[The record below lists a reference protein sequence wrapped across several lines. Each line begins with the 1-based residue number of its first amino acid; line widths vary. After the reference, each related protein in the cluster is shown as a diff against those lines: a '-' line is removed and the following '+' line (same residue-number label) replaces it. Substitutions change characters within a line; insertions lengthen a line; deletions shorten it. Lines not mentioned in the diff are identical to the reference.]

1 MELPIQL
8 KFFKKLELY
17 QELLSENKKAT
28 FAGATRRELWNME
41 KEVLAW
47 TDKNHHHR
55 LSPLKN
61 TDLQDKVERKFS
73 KEYLDNELGE
83 ISRNLVSR
91 GFAVF
96 KEPDDES
103 KGIII
108 TPEGFLMGK
117 VINDIEGQKIW
128 VKIEYTLLYK
138 LVWITALAGALI
150 VIINLLVLLY
160 KGLFKLF
167 LAIIHY

>member
-17 QELLSENKKAT
+17 QELLSENKRAT

-47 TDKNHHHR
+47 TEDNHHHR

-61 TDLQDKVERKFS
+61 TDIQDKVERKFG
-73 KEYLDNELGE
+73 KEYLDNELGQ
-83 ISRNLVSR
+83 IPRNLVSR
-91 GFAVF
+91 GFAIF
-96 KEPDDES
+96 KDAEDEG

-117 VINDIEGQKIW
+117 VINDIEGKIIW
-128 VKIEYTLLYK
+128 PRIKYELIYNLAWL
-138 LVWITALAGALI
+138 TAIFGALI
-150 VIINLLVLLY
+150 VIINFFIFMNRACIQIFDY
-160 KGLFKLF
+160 IFT
-167 LAIIHY
+167 H